1 MPDRLS
7 ACNKSQWP
15 FARYLFFFFSVHHPL
30 ELFIGGRAQKTNKT
44 KNEVPNPSTTRLLSC
59 FLSCFL
65 SFSFFF
71 VSFLFFSFPFPFGF
85 A

>member
-44 KNEVPNPSTTRLLSC
+44 KNEVPNPSTRLLSC
-59 FLSCFL
+59 FLSFSLFCFVFVFFLFPFL
-65 SFSFFF
+65 S
-71 VSFLFFSFPFPFGF
+71 VLRD
-85 A
+85 AELK